1 LIRKAQVSLEFV
13 AAMLFIIFVLA
24 FILFNA
30 SDQVP
35 DIRQNN
41 DRASVNLEAR
51 SLSSTLLDNP
61 GAHSYDSGGENWKIH
76 ISTRDNTEELGFA
89 SDYHVVERD
98 KIMALETVGD
108 DALNYSQFRE
118 LTDIDNQYR
127 FVFTALPVVDTSEK
141 FFRTRP
147 PDEPRIIE
155 PDNDEYNTA
164 GNQVGYG
171 NIVMG
176 GTQYNVLTTAHDGQY
191 DTLYIRNDSEDEW
204 NFEDANR
211 FTEGDE
217 IDIGGRDF
225 NIEGFHNTRNTA
237 GNVVILSRQLKDFGS
252 QFDVDSTVIKLNR
265 YATLKQEGAELQ
277 PLKLEVYSWN

>member
-1 LIRKAQVSLEFV
+1 MIRKAQVSLEFV

-51 SLSSTLLDNP
+51 SLSSTLLDYP
-61 GAHSYDSGGENWKIH
+61 GAHSYGSGGTNWEKNS
-76 ISTRDNTEELGFA
+76 STRDNTEEIGFS

-127 FVFTALPVVDTSEK
+127 FVFTALPVVDTSSK

-147 PDEPRIIE
+147 PDDPRIIE
-155 PDNDEYNTA
+155 PDNEEYNTA

-176 GTQYNVLTTAHDGQY
+176 GTQYNVLITAHDGQY

-211 FTEGDE
+211 FTEGDVV
-217 IDIGGRDF
+217 DIGGREF

>member
-1 LIRKAQVSLEFV
+1 MIRKAQVSLEFV

-61 GAHSYDSGGENWKIH
+61 GAHSYDSGGENWEKN
-76 ISTRDNTEELGFA
+76 ISTRDNAEEIGFA
-89 SDYHVVERD
+89 SDYYVVERD

-204 NFEDANR
+204 NFTDANR
-211 FTEGDE
+211 FTEGEE